1 MNRVFTAVLAA
12 TLIVFSLPGAASEVN
27 WQFTATV
34 GHSNLTGFFFPFAV
48 APGDPV
54 TIDLSLA
61 TDTPCGSCSTTVN
74 FYNDPLTA
82 ISFTAKGKTFDFPL
96 TSSDLFLVKDRPPI
110 AGAVPPG
117 GEYFSTQFD
126 LNVFGF
132 ATPGSINAVNYEAV
146 LVLQNAALMPP
157 VPGIN
162 DVNLANLAPPD
173 PAAFANS
180 ILGDDT
186 NFWDVQGVTQD
197 GGFNDFGGET
207 LTSSVAA
214 APELDAASTGAAL
227 TLLLGGLAVLRSRR
241 HRRSI

>member
-1 MNRVFTAVLAA
+1 MNRVFAAVLAA
-12 TLIVFSLPGAASEVN
+12 TLIVFSLPGAASQVN

-34 GHSNLTGFFFPFAV
+34 NNGNLNGFFFPFAV

-61 TDTPCGSCSTTVN
+61 TDTPCATCSSTVN
-74 FYNDPLTA
+74 LYNDPLTA
-82 ISFTAKGKTFDFPL
+82 LSFTAKGKTFAFPIS
-96 TSSDLFLVKDRPPI
+96 SSDLFLVKNRPPL
-110 AGAVPPG
+110 AGAPPPG
-117 GEYFSTQFD
+117 GKYFSNQFD

-132 ATPGSINAVNYEAV
+132 HGPGSSSDINYEAV

-186 NFWDVQGVTQD
+186 NFWDVQGATPD
-197 GGFNDFGGET
+197 GGFNNFGGQT

-214 APELDAASTGAAL
+214 APEFDAASTGAAL
-227 TLLLGGLAVLRSRR
+227 TLLLGTLVVLRSRR
-241 HRRSI
+241 GRRTA